1 MSMDAAKTFSRRS
14 FVVVFLFLALLLI
27 GVNGGLIYCLN
38 QIQSG
43 LEPLRAV
50 EADSV
55 QLKAGLVSL
64 EAQVTR
70 LQRYFPLASAGGFLL
85 VGLILWGFLRR
96 MGRGILAMPRA
107 GAPKKAAA
115 KAQKEAPAAPAADP
129 QRDTRVFLHLLSVL
143 QREGRLLDFFSEKL
157 EGYDDAQI
165 GAAVRGIHESCQ
177 KALKKYLR
185 FKSVIA
191 NDEGAEVTVEPGFD
205 PSAIKLVGNVTGEPP
220 FRGILRHQ
228 GWRAEKVELPVLSG
242 GQTPSIISPAEVEIS

>member
-1 MSMDAAKTFSRRS
+1 MDAAKTFSRRS
-14 FVVVFLFLALLLI
+14 FVLVFLLLALLLI
-27 GVNGGLIYCLN
+27 GVNGGLIYYLD
-38 QIQSG
+38 QIQGG
-43 LEPLRAV
+43 LASLPAV
-50 EADSV
+50 EAEAG
-55 QLKAGLVSL
+55 QLKEGLTSL
-64 EAQVTR
+64 EAQVAR
-70 LQRYFPLASAGGFLL
+70 LQRYFPLASAGGFIL

-96 MGRGILAMPRA
+96 MGRGISATPRA
-107 GAPKKAAA
+107 GYSKKNAGKAP
-115 KAQKEAPAAPAADP
+115 KEAPSAPAADP

-143 QREGRLLDFFSEKL
+143 QREGRLVDFFSEKL

-185 FKSVIA
+185 LKTVIA
-191 NDEGAEVTVEPGFD
+191 SEEGAEVTVEPGFD

-220 FRGILRHQ
+220 FTGVLRHQ

>member
-1 MSMDAAKTFSRRS
+1 
-14 FVVVFLFLALLLI
+14 L
-27 GVNGGLIYCLN
+27 
-38 QIQSG
+38 
-43 LEPLRAV
+43 
-50 EADSV
+50 
-55 QLKAGLVSL
+55 
-64 EAQVTR
+64 
-70 LQRYFPLASAGGFLL
+70 
-85 VGLILWGFLRR
+85 
-96 MGRGILAMPRA
+96 
-107 GAPKKAAA
+107 KKAAA
-115 KAQKEAPAAPAADP
+115 KVPKEAPAAPAADP

-185 FKSVIA
+185 LKTVLTSE
-191 NDEGAEVTVEPGFD
+191 EGAEVTVEPGFD